1 MTTALIFAL
10 SAPWL
15 PPVVLACAAVTVAVW
30 AARKVRAS

>member
-1 MTTALIFAL
+1 MTAVIYAL

-30 AARKVRAS
+30 AARKVRGA